1 MREINTARKNQQG
14 GRWFFHERRPGDN
27 VEEEE
32 RRRGD
37 RLCRIFSFLF
47 LLLFLLIQKSV
58 YLYVLRCRSKRDAI

>member
-1 MREINTARKNQQG
+1 MLAVERWGKKNQ
-14 GRWFFHERRPGDN
+14 RRPGDN

-37 RLCRIFSFLF
+37 GLRRIFSSFFLF
-47 LLLFLLIQKSV
+47 ILIQKSV